1 MNYQD
6 FAKAVYDELKPGES
20 FEEWDP
26 HTFYSSEPIPKEMTH
41 CERRFIKGHSEHSYV
56 LNGDLYILMQLSCS
70 GGVWEIFT
78 SDQGGMSVVQYATE
92 SAAREAWTKLI
103 GK

>member
-20 FEEWDP
+20 FEEWDS

-41 CERRFIKGHSEHSYV
+41 CERRFIKGYSEHPYMLNDEAYV
-56 LNGDLYILMQLSCS
+56 LIQLSCM
-70 GGVWEIFT
+70 GGVWQIFT
-78 SDQGGMSVVQYATE
+78 SDQSGTSSLVYPNEAQAL
-92 SAAREAWTKLI
+92 SAWKLL
-103 GK
+103 GA

>member
-20 FEEWDP
+20 FEEWDS

-41 CERRFIKGHSEHSYV
+41 CERRFIKGHSEHPYI
-56 LNGDLYILMQLSCS
+56 LNGDLYILVQLSCM
-70 GGVWEIFT
+70 GGVWQIFT
-78 SDQGGMSVVQYATE
+78 SDQSVTSSLVYPDKAQAL
-92 SAAREAWTKLI
+92 SAWTALL
-103 GK
+103 G

>member
-26 HTFYSSEPIPKEMTH
+26 HTFYSSEPIPKEMTY
-41 CERRFIKGHSEHSYV
+41 CERRFIKGHSEHPYI
-56 LNGDLYILMQLSCS
+56 LNGDHYILIQLSCM
-70 GGVWEIFT
+70 GGVWQIFT
-78 SDQGGMSVVQYATE
+78 SDQSVTSSLIYPDKAQAL
-92 SAAREAWTKLI
+92 SAWTALL
-103 GK
+103 G